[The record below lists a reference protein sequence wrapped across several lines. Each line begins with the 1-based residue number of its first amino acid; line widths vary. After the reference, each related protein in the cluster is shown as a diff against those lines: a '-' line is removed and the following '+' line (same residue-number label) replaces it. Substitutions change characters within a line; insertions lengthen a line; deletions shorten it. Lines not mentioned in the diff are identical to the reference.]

1 MKTHTKLMLFFL
13 LILLPSFSIGQ
24 SISENLKYI
33 NDQFSLY
40 NAYETSFR
48 VDKSTKEMICEDKFG
63 ILKANWSDIEIT
75 ASENFIGIYCLN
87 MDSEC
92 IRYYDKYGTR
102 NYEKGKGSYT
112 MGLNENDKI
121 ISNIDIVLE
130 KFAEIKRIITNKN
143 HTSLGSHNSDVERQ
157 INVELNT
164 VNQIFQRSS
173 EYKNVYTIDFSK
185 KTITATTKSC
195 RAIVPVKSGLSVNNY
210 QRNGDY
216 GYGFYFENSDKSILE
231 SCTSFEDYTEKT
243 HEYLSNYED
252 AQTVIHSL
260 KNIINL
266 LQSNSHSTVV
276 GNTSVDELLRY
287 INKQFR
293 NYNAYNTVYDI
304 DISSKQLTWKNDFG
318 ANYVKFK
325 NLEVRADYEN
335 SWIGIYCLSGDECI
349 SQKTTSGDA
358 AYYSKYTMSLNED
371 GKMISH
377 INEVVSSFSELK
389 AQILNG
395 SKPINNN
402 NFSDND
408 DPDSPDK

>member
-1 MKTHTKLMLFFL
+1 MLFFL
-13 LILLPSFSIGQ
+13 LILLPSFLIGQ
-24 SISENLKYI
+24 SISENLRYI

-40 NAYETSFR
+40 NAYETSFH

-75 ASENFIGIYCLN
+75 ASESFIGIYCLN
-87 MDSEC
+87 MGSEC
-92 IRYYDKYGTR
+92 IRYYDKDGTR
-102 NYEKGKGSYT
+102 NYEEGKSSYT

-121 ISNIDIVLE
+121 ISNVNIVLE
-130 KFAEIKRIITNKN
+130 KFAEIKRIITSEN
-143 HTSLGSHNSDVERQ
+143 HISLGSHNLGVERQ

-195 RAIVPVKSGLSVNNY
+195 RAIVPVKSGLSLNYY
-210 QRNGDY
+210 QRSGDY

-231 SCTSFEDYTEKT
+231 SCTSFEDHTEKT

-266 LQSNSHSTVV
+266 LESNSLGGGSDGTMV
-276 GNTSVDELLRY
+276 GNISADELLHY
-287 INKQFR
+287 INEQFR
-293 NYNAYNTVYDI
+293 NYNAYNTVYGI
-304 DISSKQLTWKNDFG
+304 DVSSKRLTWKNDFG

-358 AYYSKYTMSLNED
+358 AYYSKYTMSLNQD

-377 INEVVSSFSELK
+377 INEVVSSFSKLK

-395 SKPINNN
+395 LKPINNN
-402 NFSDND
+402 NAPDND